1 MLTFQAPGILHSR
14 RGGEEVAPF
23 LVGLNSGSLGALSP
37 HRWSGENVQMSLER
51 LSRAPQENLIIARV
65 VIEQFDVGVELAALF
80 PSEQNAR
87 NVQAAV
93 QR

>member
-1 MLTFQAPGILHSR
+1 
-14 RGGEEVAPF
+14 
-23 LVGLNSGSLGALSP
+23 
-37 HRWSGENVQMSLER
+37 MSLER